1 MGCLLKPI
9 FNIIK
14 WILMIIGLITVI
26 LAIIIGVA
34 FWQLTKSPALE
45 GEMHEVFYTSADAVA
60 FDRAVDD
67 LEDWLLDPT
76 VLVGTSTTLEISEK
90 MASAK
95 IARAIEEADIP
106 IDIEDV
112 RINFAKDEEG
122 NEVIQLL
129 GKVDVGIATLTAG
142 VELEIYADEY
152 GNPKITLSEVA
163 IGSGFGIPGQVKD
176 LIADAIPSEEA
187 LTEMIEDLPID
198 ITDIRI
204 QAGQLIFEGTKEAVY

>member
-9 FNIIK
+9 IGIIK

-26 LAIIIGVA
+26 IAIIIGVA
-34 FWQLTKSPALE
+34 FWQLTKTPALE

-76 VLVGTSTTLEISEK
+76 VAVGTSTSLTITDKMATAKISE
-90 MASAK
+90 
-95 IARAIEEADIP
+95 AIEDADIP
-106 IDIEDV
+106 VDISG
-112 RINFAKDEEG
+112 IWLNFAVDEEG
-122 NEVIQLL
+122 NEVVRLL

-142 VELEIYADEY
+142 VEMEIYADVN
-152 GNPKITLSEVA
+152 GDPKITLSEVA

-187 LTEMIEDLPID
+187 LTEMIKDLPIN